1 MRLIGLNP
9 CSHPPLLIHWR
20 LRCLQKEKDIMGC
33 TLVERV
39 RKFLRGE
46 LPHSRIFLSYS
57 NHPLPV

>member
-39 RKFLRGE
+39 RKFLSGE
-46 LPHSRIFLSYS
+46 LS
-57 NHPLPV
+57 LPAVAFKNIIVLL